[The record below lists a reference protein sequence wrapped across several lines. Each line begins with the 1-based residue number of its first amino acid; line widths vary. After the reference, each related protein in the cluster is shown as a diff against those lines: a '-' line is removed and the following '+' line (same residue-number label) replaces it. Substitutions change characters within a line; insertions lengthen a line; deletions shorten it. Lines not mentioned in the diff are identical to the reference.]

1 MTKAFFHRIAKTV
14 GGLSKPSKMPCHS
27 FSIPATACRV
37 GSNLR
42 KVAGSVCAKC
52 YARKGRYV
60 FPNVVAAMTRRLEAL
75 GHPEWVE
82 RMTQAINGLEA
93 GGFFRWHDSGDLQDR
108 EHLARI
114 VEVARRTPTVRH
126 WLPTKEY
133 GLVHGAI
140 RDGLEVPGN
149 LTIRV
154 SAPMVGAAAPDIA
167 GLPTSTVVR
176 DSAAATCRAFERKGV
191 CGPCRACW
199 DPAVRNVAYA
209 AH

>member
-1 MTKAFFHRIAKTV
+1 MTKAEAYRIV
-14 GGLSKPSKMPCHS
+14 SPLGGFSKPSKMPCHS

-37 GSNLR
+37 GSKLR
-42 KVAGSVCAKC
+42 KVAGSVCASC

-60 FPNVVAAMTRRLEAL
+60 FPNVVAAMARRLEAL
-75 GHPEWVE
+75 GHAEWVD
-82 RMTQAINGLEA
+82 RMARAIDGLEA
-93 GGFFRWHDSGDLQDR
+93 GGFFRWHDSGDIQDR
-108 EHLARI
+108 AHLARI
-114 VEVARRTPTVRH
+114 VEVARRTPSVRH

-140 RDGLEVPGN
+140 RDGLEVPPN

-154 SAPMVGAAAPDIA
+154 SAPMANTAAPSVA
-167 GLPTSTVVR
+167 GLPTSTVVG
-176 DSAAATCRAFERKGV
+176 DAAAATCRAFERKGV